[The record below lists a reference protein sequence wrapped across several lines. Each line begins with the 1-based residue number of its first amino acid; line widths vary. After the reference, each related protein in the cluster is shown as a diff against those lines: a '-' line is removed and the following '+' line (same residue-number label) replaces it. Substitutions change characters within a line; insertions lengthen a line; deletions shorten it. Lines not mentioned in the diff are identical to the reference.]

1 MKKNK
6 SLNFYSL
13 LCYLYRYISNLN
25 WKDYENKAD
34 LYAGTVMVGSDS
46 GGAGSDVRQIMET
59 SGAGG
64 KEESA
69 SDSDKADRRDLSERR
84 GGKEL
89 PANAESVYVANE
101 VSGYAD
107 SWQPLYKRKRVGT
120 MGKAGR

>member
-1 MKKNK
+1 
-6 SLNFYSL
+6 
-13 LCYLYRYISNLN
+13 
-25 WKDYENKAD
+25 
-34 LYAGTVMVGSDS
+34 
-46 GGAGSDVRQIMET
+46 MET

-107 SWQPLYKRKRVGT
+107 S
-120 MGKAGR
+120 

>member
-6 SLNFYSL
+6 SLNFISL
-13 LCYLYRYISNLN
+13 LCYLYKEDISNLN

-89 PANAESVYVANE
+89 PTNAESVYVADE
-101 VSGYAD
+101 IPGYAD
-107 SWQPLYKRKRVGT
+107 PR
-120 MGKAGR
+120 